1 MLVQV
6 ISVTYETDVL
16 GYGRKMGRYGGGN
29 GLHMEDPHPYIGVKF
44 NTVAVE
50 EAGREYN
57 DQMYDTNSL
66 TLGEGI
72 YYRTPNPGGTET
84 AGSSGLDLPRKTGR
98 GLPWDL

>member
-1 MLVQV
+1 
-6 ISVTYETDVL
+6 VTYETDVL

-29 GLHMEDPHPYIGVKF
+29 GLHMEDPHPYTDVTF
-44 NTVAVE
+44 NTTAVAI
-50 EAGREYN
+50 AGREHN
-57 DQMYDTNSL
+57 DQMYNTNSL

-84 AGSSGLDLPRKTGR
+84 AGSSGLDLPRKTGN

>member
-1 MLVQV
+1 M

-29 GLHMEDPHPYIGVKF
+29 GLHMEDPHPYTEVKF
-44 NTVAVE
+44 NATAVE
-50 EAGREYN
+50 EAGREHN
-57 DQMYDTNSL
+57 NAMYENGTY

-84 AGSSGLDLPRKTGR
+84 AGSSGLDMPRKTGR

>member
-1 MLVQV
+1 M
-6 ISVTYETDVL
+6 TYETDVL

-50 EAGREYN
+50 EAGREHN
-57 DQMYDTNSL
+57 EQMYDTNSL

-72 YYRTPNPGGTET
+72 YYRTPNPGGTEQ
-84 AGSSGLDLPRKTGR
+84 AGCSGLDLPRKTGR

>member
-1 MLVQV
+1 
-6 ISVTYETDVL
+6 VTYETDVL

-50 EAGREYN
+50 EAGREHN
-57 DQMYDTNSL
+57 EQMYDTNSL

-72 YYRTPNPGGTET
+72 YYRTPNPGGTEQ

>member
-1 MLVQV
+1 M
-6 ISVTYETDVL
+6 TYETDVL

-29 GLHMEDPHPYIGVKF
+29 GLHMEDPHPYTDVTF
-44 NTVAVE
+44 NTTAVAI
-50 EAGREYN
+50 AGREHN
-57 DQMYDTNSL
+57 DQMYNTNSL

-84 AGSSGLDLPRKTGR
+84 AGSSGLDLPRKTGN

>member
-1 MLVQV
+1 M

-29 GLHMEDPHPYIGVKF
+29 GLHMEDPHPYTDVKF
-44 NTVAVE
+44 NTTAVAI
-50 EAGREYN
+50 AGREHN
-57 DQMYDTNSL
+57 NAMYDNGTY

-72 YYRTPNPGGTET
+72 YYRTVNPGGTET
-84 AGSSGLDLPRKTGR
+84 AGSSGLDMPRKTGK